1 MFEIDNHIS
10 IVAHADGAPGMSPVA
25 NDSQAFALRARLADD
40 GLNLVNG
47 GGKMHL
53 RGVALG
59 RAIPVGDGVE
69 LSA

>member
-1 MFEIDNHIS
+1 
-10 IVAHADGAPGMSPVA
+10 MSPVA
-25 NDSQAFALRARLADD
+25 NDAEAFVLRACLTDD

-59 RAIPVGDGVE
+59 RAIPVGDCLK

>member
-1 MFEIDNHIS
+1 M
-10 IVAHADGAPGMSPVA
+10 GPVA
-25 NDSQAFALRARLADD
+25 NDAQAFALRSCLTDD

-53 RGVALG
+53 GGLALG
-59 RAIPVGDGVE
+59 RAIPVGDGLE

>member
-1 MFEIDNHIS
+1 MLKIDNHIS
-10 IVAHADGAPGMSPVA
+10 IVAHADGAPSMSPVA
-25 NDSQAFALRARLADD
+25 NDAEAFVLRACLTDD

-69 LSA
+69 LLA